1 MNKLLIFAKSPIK
14 GKVKT
19 RLKKDTPLTDGN
31 ILKLYTA
38 FLKDTIISASLS
50 NAQKVYIAYYPED
63 SREVMIDII
72 KGVKGSRGRGIKG
85 FFTQTLKSIEL
96 FPQSG
101 NDFDTRLTNAL
112 KNIHN
117 KSSDNIIILGSDS
130 PHIQPSTINR
140 AFRFLKYPLTSIL
153 SPLGRGG
160 SRGQSPLPFG
170 ERVRVRGAMVL
181 GPSGEGGIYLIGL
194 KFVIRN
200 PQSAISFRG
209 VFTTGNESDN
219 LLKIAR
225 SKKLA
230 LFILEELTDVDVKSD
245 LITLISNLYIM
256 KYSSKYA
263 RIYLPKHTIKVIKKL
278 GLGIG
283 RKGNKTREKHLTI
296 GKIYAG

>member
-1 MNKLLIFAKSPIK
+1 
-14 GKVKT
+14 
-19 RLKKDTPLTDGN
+19 
-31 ILKLYTA
+31 
-38 FLKDTIISASLS
+38 
-50 NAQKVYIAYYPED
+50 
-63 SREVMIDII
+63 
-72 KGVKGSRGRGIKG
+72 
-85 FFTQTLKSIEL
+85 
-96 FPQSG
+96 
-101 NDFDTRLTNAL
+101 
-112 KNIHN
+112 
-117 KSSDNIIILGSDS
+117 
-130 PHIQPSTINR
+130 
-140 AFRFLKYPLTSIL
+140 